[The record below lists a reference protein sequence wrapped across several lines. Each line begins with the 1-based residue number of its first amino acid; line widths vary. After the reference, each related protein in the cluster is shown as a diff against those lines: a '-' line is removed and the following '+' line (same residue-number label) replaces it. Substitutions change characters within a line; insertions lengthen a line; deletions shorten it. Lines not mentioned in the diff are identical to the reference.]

1 MDRMKAFARTSRSNL
16 EVKLVEVNIPNINE
30 NEVLVDVEAF
40 GVGSHDRFF
49 IPEDVDFPYPIGT
62 EGSGEIVK
70 VGSNVTDFKINDKV
84 IFSSSLQP
92 KGGCWT
98 EYVAVSEKS
107 LVRLPETMDVTTGAA
122 LPVAGKTA
130 LEAIRTINLN
140 AGDNLFISGGSGA
153 IGSLLIQLATNK
165 GIHVAASASPKNHQH
180 MYDLG
185 CELAVDYNSS
195 NWKDTIKAWM
205 DKGVNAA
212 ISILPGTVKDT
223 VDVVNDNGKVVAI
236 SGDDQVKT
244 THGKVIEQV
253 THELDFKQAMH
264 QLTEAITNHEIKIA
278 IDTIYSFDETMI
290 ALEKTES
297 MHAKGKS
304 VVLIQKNLIS

>member
-70 VGSNVTDFKINDKV
+70 VGSNVTDFKVSDKV

-98 EYVAVSEKS
+98 EYVAVSKNS
-107 LVRLPETMDVTTGAA
+107 LVHLPETMDVTTGAA

-130 LEAIRTINLN
+130 LEAIRATNLN
-140 AGDNLFISGGSGA
+140 AGDTLFISGGSGA

-165 GIHVAASASPKNHQH
+165 GIHVAASASTKNHQH

-185 CELAVDYNSS
+185 CELAVDYNDPD
-195 NWKDTIKAWM
+195 WKGTIKTWM
-205 DKGVNAA
+205 DKGVTGA
-212 ISILPGTVKDT
+212 ISVLPGTVKDT
-223 VDVVNDNGKVVAI
+223 VDVVNDNGEIVAI
-236 SGDDQVKT
+236 SGDDHVKST
-244 THGKVIEQV
+244 RGKVIKQL
-253 THELDFKQAMH
+253 THELDFKQAME
-264 QLTEAITNHEIKIA
+264 QLTEAITNHEIKIV
-278 IDTIYSFDETMI
+278 IDTIYSFDETII

-297 MHAKGKS
+297 MHAKDKS